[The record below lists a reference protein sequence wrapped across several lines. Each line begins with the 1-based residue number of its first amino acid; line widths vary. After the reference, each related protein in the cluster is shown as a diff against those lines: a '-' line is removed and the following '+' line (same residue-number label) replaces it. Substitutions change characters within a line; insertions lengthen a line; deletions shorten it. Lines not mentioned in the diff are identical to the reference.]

1 MFTWIENIKNTL
13 VAKYLGSLIR
23 TGVAALAGVIGT
35 LGIVDPEVLAAWVEP
50 TTAILIA
57 VISYLL
63 TQLWSLKIKK

>member
-23 TGVAALAGVIGT
+23 TWVAALAGVIGT
-35 LGIVDPEVLAAWVEP
+35 LGIVDPEVLADWVDP